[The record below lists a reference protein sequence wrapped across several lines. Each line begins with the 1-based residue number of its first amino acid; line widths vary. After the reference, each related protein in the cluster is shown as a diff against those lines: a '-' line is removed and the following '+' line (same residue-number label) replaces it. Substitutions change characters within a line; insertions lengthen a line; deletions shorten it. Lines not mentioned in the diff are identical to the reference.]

1 MILNAGQAETSGFG
15 GSSRLSM
22 VLVLFILLCI
32 VVSTFLPNTIVA
44 EEAANIGAGSVE
56 FHVINNTGYAF
67 FMYKISGDIAQNPT
81 SFNLRPNGGSTTVF
95 VVNPSPVGLTKV
107 TSSFLVHNP
116 RFGGDFDRDGLVI
129 VTMAVRETTIGIP
142 YRRFDS
148 VQIARAPLYNPIG
161 YLISGLTL
169 TFNNL

>member
-1 MILNAGQAETSGFG
+1 MILKAWQAETSGFG
-15 GSSRLSM
+15 GSPRLSM

-32 VVSTFLPNTIVA
+32 VVSTFLPNGIIA
-44 EEAANIGAGSVE
+44 EEAANLGRNPVE
-56 FHVINNTGYAF
+56 FNIINNTGYTF

-95 VVNPSPVGLTKV
+95 VVNSAPVGLTKV
-107 TSSFLVHNP
+107 TSSFLVHDP
-116 RFGGDFDRDGLVI
+116 RFGGDFDRDGLVN

-161 YLISGLTL
+161 YGISGLTL
-169 TFNNL
+169 TFINL